1 MVVNLLTYLN
11 VLTHCSTTPSACR
24 ASPICRRSSSGPSA
38 SRRPSSASLT
48 PTPIPHP
55 NPNPD
60 PNPNPNPNV
69 GQARLQPRLVGAG
82 RGAARSPLRLV
93 QGASRVGGRSRARRR
108 LLLCTL
114 AHRPRG
120 GRAERRRADVRLAP
134 IHHQATSPYTPYT
147 PYTSHAPTPLTH
159 TLPTRPLTGVARSSS
174 PPSSRTQCS
183 LPSSAPSRSCSGLP
197 SSLALR
203 STRPSYATRGSNLR
217 SNRLKNPD

>member
-24 ASPICRRSSSGPSA
+24 ASPTYRRSSSGPSA

-134 IHHQATSPYTPYT
+134 SSPPSFIALHTAHPSRPYTPYT
-147 PYTSHAPTPLTH
+147 HRTYTPLDRCGSLKFTTKFPHAVLATFVRSFPIVQRLAELSCTALNEAFVCH
-159 TLPTRPLTGVARSSS
+159 T
-174 PPSSRTQCS
+174 
-183 LPSSAPSRSCSGLP
+183 GLEP
-197 SSLALR
+197 QI
-203 STRPSYATRGSNLR
+203 
-217 SNRLKNPD
+217 